1 MIGGRC
7 VVSAKVEGI
16 RVIAAVLEP
25 SCKNRRRSTIIFVLV
40 LPAEGYRI
48 WGRTT
53 EADDPL
59 RETRISEADAA
70 SEMPNLLHRRV
81 PAPVLLT

>member
-16 RVIAAVLEP
+16 RLIAAVLEP

-48 WGRTT
+48 WGRMT
-53 EADDPL
+53 EADPS
-59 RETRISEADAA
+59 RETRISEANAA

>member
-16 RVIAAVLEP
+16 RLIAAVLEP
-25 SCKNRRRSTIIFVLV
+25 SCMNRRRSMIIFVLV

-48 WGRTT
+48 WRRMT
-53 EADDPL
+53 EADPS
-59 RETRISEADAA
+59 RERDLGS
-70 SEMPNLLHRRV
+70 
-81 PAPVLLT
+81 